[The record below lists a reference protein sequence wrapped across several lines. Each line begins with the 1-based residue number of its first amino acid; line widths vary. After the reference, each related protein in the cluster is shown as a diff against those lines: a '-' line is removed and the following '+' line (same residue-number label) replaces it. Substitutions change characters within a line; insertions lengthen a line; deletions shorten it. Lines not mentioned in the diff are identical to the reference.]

1 MAVVID
7 ELLQE
12 PALPL
17 ILQRLQAILA
27 QEQERRQYFYDVVTE
42 EQKAEFINGEIVVH
56 SPVKLRHNRS
66 SSLLHRLLSA
76 YVDTHDLGVVGHE
89 KLLITLTRN
98 DYEPDVCFFGQAKAQ
113 HFLPDQIKF
122 PAPDLAIEI
131 LSSSTADNDRG
142 IKFRDYAAHGV
153 TEYWIIDPT
162 AEVVEQYILQG
173 EEYELRI
180 KSNSGEI
187 QSVVVT
193 GFAISIRA
201 IFDEKVNLA
210 TLRQLV
216 SLTD

>member
-12 PALPL
+12 PTLPL
-17 ILQRLQAILA
+17 ILQRLQAILD

-56 SPVKLRHNRS
+56 SPVKLRHNS
-66 SSLLHRLLSA
+66 VSFAIAQLLRA
-76 YVDTHDLGVVGHE
+76 YVMTHELGYVGHE

-113 HFLPDQIKF
+113 HFLPDQMKF
-122 PAPDLAIEI
+122 PAPDLAVEV
-131 LSSSTADNDRG
+131 LSPSTAENDRVL
-142 IKFRDYAAHGV
+142 KFRDYAVHGV
-153 TEYWIIDPT
+153 TEYWMIDPA
-162 AEVVEQYILQG
+162 AEMVEQYILQG
-173 EEYELRI
+173 EAYELRI
-180 KSNSGEI
+180 KSNSGDL
-187 QSVVVT
+187 QSIAVV
-193 GFAISIRA
+193 GFTIPIRA

-216 SLTD
+216 Q